1 MIAFKMKPSFLAD
14 YLHSETTQAADV
26 AIAQDTAPSRDLYF
40 DLYNNP
46 EEHKGAAQAFLD
58 RQIAAVQ
65 AIPSDLPASI
75 DDLTAWM
82 MERTEAV
89 GAEYRDYL
97 VARKNGAPRRYFS
110 NRAHALYFIKAVA
123 PTKLVDGSWLF
134 GLLRHWDNPDFHPL
148 IKTYLEELG
157 DGAPDKNHVT
167 IFRKLVA
174 VHGCDGWQQLDDSHF
189 VQGAIQLALAHSA
202 DDYLPEVIG
211 FNLGYEQ
218 LPLHLLITSYELNEL
233 GIDPYYFTLHV
244 TVDNASNGH
253 AQKAVEALKNLMP
266 RVGDSGDFYRRVI
279 DGYRLNE
286 LGASTNSTIASFDLD
301 AELMGIMAAK
311 SATGKNMHSDYCRV
325 AGKSINDWL
334 ATPDNVPAFMAALEK
349 AGWITRGTDPEQS
362 RFWGLIQGDKAEMFG
377 VFSPYE
383 QQVLRDWIATP
394 RAGAQAGGEEGA
406 QRVAEENQPRVLS
419 HRARQRMLA
428 NVGQLSRDGDHPVR
442 GLIRRRP
449 DQMGTGVSE
458 LHLLEEQIAA
468 VPGKQQAMAL
478 LANLMSPSNH
488 HSAVGLMATRMY
500 SQLLDH

>member
-1 MIAFKMKPSFLAD
+1 MKPAFLD
-14 YLHSETTQAADV
+14 EYLHTATVSAPAT
-26 AIAQDTAPSRDLYF
+26 QDTAPTRDLYF
-40 DLYNNP
+40 ALYNNP
-46 EEHKGAAQAFLD
+46 EQAKGAGAAFLEH
-58 RQIAAVQ
+58 QITAVQ
-65 AIPSDLPASI
+65 AIPSDLPASL
-75 DDLTAWM
+75 DDLHAWM
-82 MERTEAV
+82 TERTEAV

-97 VARKNGAPRRYFS
+97 AGRKSGAPRRYFS

-174 VHGCDGWQQLDDSHF
+174 VHGCEGWQQLDDSHF
-189 VQGAIQLALAHSA
+189 VQGAIQLALAHNA
-202 DDYLPEVIG
+202 EDYLPEVIG

-253 AQKAVEALKNLMP
+253 AAKAVDALKNLMP

-301 AELMGIMAAK
+301 AELTGIMAAK
-311 SATGKNMHSDYCRV
+311 SVTGKNMHSDYCRV

-334 ATPDNVPAFMAALEK
+334 GSPDNVPAFMVALEK
-349 AGWITRGTDPEQS
+349 AGWITRGADPEQS

-394 RAGAQAGGEEGA
+394 RAGAGSAEA
-406 QRVAEENQPRVLS
+406 VAAEEQQPRVLS

-428 NVGQLSRDGDHPVR
+428 NVGQMSRDAEHPVR

-449 DQMGTGVSE
+449 DQMSTGVSE

-468 VPGKQQAMAL
+468 LPGKQQAMAM
-478 LANLMSPSNH
+478 LAELMSPSNH

>member
-1 MIAFKMKPSFLAD
+1 MKPAFLD
-14 YLHSETTQAADV
+14 EYLQPATAA
-26 AIAQDTAPSRDLYF
+26 ALASQDTAPTRDLYF

-46 EEHKGAAQAFLD
+46 EQARSAGAAFLEH
-58 RQIAAVQ
+58 QIAAVQ
-65 AIPSDLPASI
+65 AIPSDLPASL
-75 DDLTAWM
+75 DDLHAWM
-82 MERTEAV
+82 TERTEAV

-97 VARKNGAPRRYFS
+97 AGRKHGAPRRYFS
-110 NRAHALYFIKAVA
+110 NRAHALNFIKAVA

-189 VQGAIQLALAHSA
+189 VQGAIQLALAHNA
-202 DDYLPEVIG
+202 EDYLPEVIG

-253 AQKAVEALKNLMP
+253 AAKAVDALKNLMP

-301 AELMGIMAAK
+301 AELTGIMAAK
-311 SATGKNMHSDYCRV
+311 SVTGKNMHSDYCRV

-334 ATPDNVPAFMAALEK
+334 GSPDNVPAFMVALEK

-394 RAGAQAGGEEGA
+394 RTGAAGAEAGA
-406 QRVAEENQPRVLS
+406 AEEQQPRVLS

-428 NVGQLSRDGDHPVR
+428 NVGQMSRDGEHPVR

-468 VPGKQQAMAL
+468 LPGKQQAMAM
-478 LANLMSPSNH
+478 LAELMSPSNH